1 MITVEEA
8 RQLGHERGLHAAS
21 WVFDGNT
28 PIEMYRRVLKGIRTG
43 DPEILDS
50 FGNDWMKGGVASLI
64 IGTETETVDAYCEA
78 ADQAFWDEVEGVAQH
93 HVNDEEVAGMIK
105 FSITITFLANTPD
118 MARCFWEML
127 DTCGGTATYMGYAHD
142 VVVIDPKEEG

>member
-1 MITVEEA
+1 MITIEEA
-8 RQLGHERGLHAAS
+8 AQLGHERGLHAAS

-50 FGNDWMKGGVASLI
+50 YNTSWLDGSNAGESLVEIFGSQPSGGDIDILEAFVL
-64 IGTETETVDAYCEA
+64 A

-93 HVNDEEVAGMIK
+93 HVNDDEVAD
-105 FSITITFLANTPD
+105 PD
-118 MARCFWEML
+118 EADGGSSDW
-127 DTCGGTATYMGYAHD
+127 DTD
-142 VVVIDPKEEG
+142 Q